1 MGVNRK
7 FDFRRDW
14 MFCWD
19 LKLVSSI
26 SYQIFIFHQMMVE
39 KKTKKNVFYFILKD
53 LFVSRYSN
61 FCIFVFP
68 SFFPVSYCF
77 RGWLKKNLK
86 VYHAINCLNKNLI
99 THFVWYLEKDIKCDT
114 EILPINRVLNV
125 YRKYIFT
132 EKPCRKCALKAY
144 PRCLFHFAK

>member
-1 MGVNRK
+1 MLG
-7 FDFRRDW
+7 
-14 MFCWD
+14 
-19 LKLVSSI
+19 LKACVFYFLSN
-26 SYQIFIFHQMMVE
+26 FHFPPNDGG

-99 THFVWYLEKDIKCDT
+99 THFVWYLEKDINCDT
-114 EILPINRVLNV
+114 EILPINRVLNMFIENIFLQKNHAENV
-125 YRKYIFT
+125 HQKLIPDAFFILLNNPKQPLHARKSF
-132 EKPCRKCALKAY
+132 
-144 PRCLFHFAK
+144 